1 MAPRWLREL
10 TQVQVDDFHR
20 SVETLLRYLGDRRPK
35 LWGALSALH
44 ISPSQASEHASLSA
58 TSIIELMDMPN
69 APPSALIPDQ
79 LVRFAQ
85 VVDTAL
91 FKSYLAIR
99 PSLLGPLCR
108 ISNWCEVLEVE
119 QVLRSR
125 QVGDPRDRVKLLT
138 RISNRNFPSSSFCIM
153 ANKCTTRHFLFFASK
168 PFHRFLFLCLFPT
181 G

>member
-1 MAPRWLREL
+1 M
-10 TQVQVDDFHR
+10 DDLHR

-58 TSIIELMDMPN
+58 TSIAELFEMPN
-69 APPSALIPDQ
+69 VPPSALIPDQ

-85 VVDTAL
+85 VVDTAF

-125 QVGDPRDRVKLLT
+125 QVMLKSERV
-138 RISNRNFPSSSFCIM
+138 RS
-153 ANKCTTRHFLFFASK
+153 
-168 PFHRFLFLCLFPT
+168 
-181 G
+181 

>member
-1 MAPRWLREL
+1 MQA
-10 TQVQVDDFHR
+10 DGFHP

-44 ISPSQASEHASLSA
+44 ISPAQSSEHASLSA
-58 TSIIELMDMPN
+58 TSIEELFSLPN
-69 APPSALIPDQ
+69 SPTSALIPDQ

-85 VVDTAL
+85 IVDTAL

-108 ISNWCEVLEVE
+108 IDNWCEVSEVE

-125 QVGDPRDRVKLLT
+125 QVPLK
-138 RISNRNFPSSSFCIM
+138 
-153 ANKCTTRHFLFFASK
+153 
-168 PFHRFLFLCLFPT
+168 
-181 G
+181 

>member
-1 MAPRWLREL
+1 M
-10 TQVQVDDFHR
+10 DDFHR

-44 ISPSQASEHASLSA
+44 ISPSQASEHASLSE
-58 TSIIELMDMPN
+58 TSIAELLDMPN

-125 QVGDPRDRVKLLT
+125 EVRLT
-138 RISNRNFPSSSFCIM
+138 ACVRFM
-153 ANKCTTRHFLFFASK
+153 ANVRKEIL
-168 PFHRFLFLCLFPT
+168 
-181 G
+181 